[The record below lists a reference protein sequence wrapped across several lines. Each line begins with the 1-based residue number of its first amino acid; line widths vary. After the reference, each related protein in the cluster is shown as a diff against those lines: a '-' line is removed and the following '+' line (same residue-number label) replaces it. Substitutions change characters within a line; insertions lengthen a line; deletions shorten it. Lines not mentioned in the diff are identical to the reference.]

1 MNCKQFEELA
11 HDIAAGKLADAA
23 LLRDARAHADSC
35 SHCETLF
42 AETRTLQTSLN
53 ALRDHDRLAQAPV
66 RLETS
71 LRAAFVRAH
80 TGTALPRPAR
90 PWAAVAGVAA
100 VMLFAAVLV
109 AHYLPRWLNHPAQ
122 QNPVA
127 VSPAPPAPTNVRPA
141 ESAPSATNT
150 NVARNRPHRRPR
162 ESETLSEFVPLPY
175 ADDLSTIDYGV
186 VVRYQ
191 LPRSALAWL
200 GLSTPISDSG
210 EMIVAD
216 LFVNQSGTPQAIRF
230 VR

>member
-11 HDIAAGKLADAA
+11 HEIAAGKLADAA
-23 LLRDARAHADSC
+23 LLRDAREHADSC

-42 AETRTLQTSLN
+42 AEARALQTSLN

-80 TGTALPRPAR
+80 TRTALPRPAR
-90 PWAAVAGVAA
+90 PWAAVAGTAA
-100 VMLFAAVLV
+100 VMLFAALL
-109 AHYLPRWLNHPAQ
+109 AAYYLPRWLNLPEQ
-122 QNPVA
+122 QDPVA
-127 VSPAPPAPTNVRPA
+127 VSPAPPAPANVRPV
-141 ESAPSATNT
+141 ESAPNATNL
-150 NVARNRPHRRPR
+150 NVARNRPRRPR
-162 ESETLSEFVPLPY
+162 ESETLSDFVPLPY

-191 LPRSALAWL
+191 LSRSALAWL